1 MKFIILWTISL
12 TKQSEVFMTLVKST
26 GNKKVN
32 LDFNKEFINTFSQ
45 KIQSSDITFINQT
58 LKDLHESD
66 VANLIENLS
75 NETRIKL
82 IELEEFKIDPD
93 IFIELNESIQ
103 SEVLQLLSSE
113 AIINIV
119 KRLESDDSIKIL
131 ENLETNK
138 KKLVLEKLPPKD
150 KFLLEEGLSY
160 PEDSAARIMQREFT
174 AVPSNWSVGQ
184 TIDYLRENKDLPK
197 EFLEIFI
204 VDNDFKPVGTVPSSR
219 VLRTSRDS
227 KMNSIMTE
235 MPVLISVN
243 MDKEEVGHTFEN
255 YNLVSAGVVNK
266 ENKLVG
272 MITADDVVT
281 VVQEEAEEDALR
293 LAGVGDEEITDSV
306 VIKTKRRFNWLL
318 LNLFTALLATW
329 VISNFG
335 ASIEQMVALAFLMP
349 IVASMGGNA
358 GMQTLAVT
366 IRAIAKKEL
375 SASNFNRV
383 VGKEFII
390 GVLNGVI
397 FAIITALIVH
407 FWFKEISLSL
417 LIGVSM
423 ILNMIVAGLFGIL
436 VPVSLKKMNIDP
448 ALASS
453 VFVTT
458 ITDVIG
464 FLSFLGLGSYYFLN

>member
-1 MKFIILWTISL
+1 
-12 TKQSEVFMTLVKST
+12 MTLVKST
-26 GNKKVN
+26 SSKKVN
-32 LDFNKEFINTFSQ
+32 LDFNKDFINTFTD
-45 KIQSSDITFINQT
+45 KIQSSDIKFINQT

-75 NETRIKL
+75 NESRTKL
-82 IELEEFKIDPD
+82 IEIEGFNINPE

-103 SEVLQLLSSE
+103 SEVLQILSIGS
-113 AIINIV
+113 IINII

-131 ENLETNK
+131 ENLDKQK
-138 KKLVLEKLPPKD
+138 KITILEKLPPKD

-204 VDNDFKPVGTVPSSR
+204 VDNEFKPVGTVPSSR
-219 VLRTSRDS
+219 ILRTSRES
-227 KMNSIMTE
+227 KMSSIMIK

-243 MDKEEVGHTFEN
+243 MDKEEVGLTFEN
-255 YNLVSAGVVNK
+255 YNLISAGVVNK
-266 ENKLVG
+266 DNKLVG
-272 MITADDVVT
+272 VITADDVVT
-281 VVQEEAEEDALR
+281 VVQEEAEEDTLR

-306 VIKTKRRFNWLL
+306 FVKTKRRFNWLL

-375 SASNFNRV
+375 STSNFNRV

-390 GVLNGVI
+390 GILNGII
-397 FAIITALIVH
+397 FAIITGVIVQL
-407 FWFKEISLSL
+407 WFKEVNLSL

-423 ILNMIVAGLFGIL
+423 TLNMIVAGLFGIL

>member
-1 MKFIILWTISL
+1 MALL
-12 TKQSEVFMTLVKST
+12 KST

-32 LDFNKEFINTFSQ
+32 LDFNKDFINTFSE
-45 KIQSSDITFINQT
+45 KIEIGNIEFINQT
-58 LKDLHESD
+58 LKDLHEAD
-66 VANLIENLS
+66 VANLIENL
-75 NETRIKL
+75 NPDTRIKL
-82 IELEEFKIDPD
+82 IELESFNINPE

-103 SEVLQLLSSE
+103 GEVLQLLSIESVIK
-113 AIINIV
+113 II
-119 KRLESDDSIKIL
+119 KRLESDNAIKIL
-131 ENLETNK
+131 ENLEKDTK
-138 KKLVLEKLPPKD
+138 VKVLDKLPPKD

-174 AVPSNWSVGQ
+174 AVPSNWTVGQ
-184 TIDYLRENKDLPK
+184 TIDYLREDKDLPE

-204 VDNDFKPVGTVPSSR
+204 VDNDFKPIGTVPSSR

-227 KMNSIMTE
+227 KMNSIMIE
-235 MPVLISVN
+235 MPVLISAN

-266 ENKLVG
+266 NNKLVG

-281 VVQEEAEEDALR
+281 VVQEEAEEDVLR

-306 VIKTKRRFNWLL
+306 MLKTKRRFNWLL

-366 IRAIAKKEL
+366 IRAIATKEL
-375 SASNFNRV
+375 SKTNFNRV
-383 VGKEFII
+383 VGKEFLI
-390 GVLNGVI
+390 GILNGII
-397 FAIITALIVH
+397 FAIITAVIVQL
-407 FWFKEISLSL
+407 WFKQLNLSL

-436 VPVSLKKMNIDP
+436 VPVSLKKLNVDP

>member
-1 MKFIILWTISL
+1 
-12 TKQSEVFMTLVKST
+12 MTLVKST

-32 LDFNKEFINTFSQ
+32 LDFNKEFINTFSE
-45 KIQSSDITFINQT
+45 KIQSSDIKFINQT

-82 IELEEFKIDPD
+82 IELEEFNIDPD

-103 SEVLQLLSSE
+103 SEVLQLLSVES
-113 AIINIV
+113 IINIL

-131 ENLETNK
+131 ENLDKNK
-138 KKLVLEKLPPKD
+138 KVLILEKLPPKD

-227 KMNSIMTE
+227 KMNSIMIE

-266 ENKLVG
+266 DNKLVG

-306 VIKTKRRFNWLL
+306 IIKTKRRFNWLL

-366 IRAIAKKEL
+366 VRSLATQDLTKN
-375 SASNFNRV
+375 NFTNNII
-383 VGKEFII
+383 KEFNI
-390 GVLNGVI
+390 GVLNGII
-397 FAIITALIVH
+397 FAIISSLIVYFWFNDIQLALI
-407 FWFKEISLSL
+407 IS
-417 LIGVSM
+417 ISM
-423 ILNMIVAGLFGIL
+423 VLTMIVAGLFGIL
-436 VPVSLKKMNIDP
+436 IPVTLKKMNIDP
-448 ALASS
+448 AISSS

-464 FLSFLGLGSYYFLN
+464 FVSFLGVGAYFL

>member
-1 MKFIILWTISL
+1 MS
-12 TKQSEVFMTLVKST
+12 LVKT
-26 GNKKVN
+26 IGGKKVN
-32 LDFNKEFINTFSQ
+32 FDFNKDFISIFSD
-45 KIQSSDITFINQT
+45 KIKAGDIKFINQT
-58 LKDLHESD
+58 LKDLHPSD

-75 NETRIKL
+75 ADTRAKL
-82 IELEEFKIDPD
+82 IEIEEFNIDPE
-93 IFIELNESIQ
+93 IFIEINESIQ

-113 AIINIV
+113 SIAKIL
-119 KRLESDDSIKIL
+119 KRLESDNSIAIL
-131 ENLETNK
+131 ENLTTEK
-138 KKLVLEKLPPKD
+138 KSAVLDKLPPKD
-150 KFLLEEGLSY
+150 RFLIEEGLSY
-160 PEDSAARIMQREFT
+160 PEDSAARIMQRQFT
-174 AVPSNWSVGQ
+174 AVPSNWTVGQ
-184 TIDYLRENKDLPK
+184 TIDYLRESKDLPD

-204 VDNDFKPVGTVPSSR
+204 VDNDFKPIGIVPSSR
-219 VLRTSRDS
+219 VLRTSRES
-227 KMNSIMTE
+227 KMNLIMRE

-255 YNLVSAGVVNK
+255 YNLISAGVVNK
-266 ENKLVG
+266 NNKLVG

-306 VIKTKRRFNWLL
+306 FIKTKRRFNWLL

-329 VISNFG
+329 VISKFG

-366 IRAIAKKEL
+366 IRAIATKEL
-375 SASNFNRV
+375 SSSNFNV
-383 VGKEFII
+383 VVAKEFFI
-390 GVLNGVI
+390 GILNGII
-397 FAIITALIVH
+397 FAIITAAIVYL
-407 FWFKEISLSL
+407 WFDEPNLSL
-417 LIGVSM
+417 LIGISM

-436 VPVSLKKMNIDP
+436 VPVSLKKINIDP

-464 FLSFLGLGSYYFLN
+464 FLSFLGIGSYFFLN

>member
-1 MKFIILWTISL
+1 MALL
-12 TKQSEVFMTLVKST
+12 KSI

-32 LDFNKEFINTFSQ
+32 LDFNKEFINTFSE
-45 KIQSSDITFINQT
+45 KIEDGNIEFINQT
-58 LKDLHESD
+58 LKDLHEAD
-66 VANLIENLS
+66 IANLIENLTS
-75 NETRIKL
+75 GTRIKL
-82 IELEEFKIDPD
+82 IELESFNINPE

-103 SEVLQLLSSE
+103 SEVLQLLSIDS
-113 AIINIV
+113 IIKII
-119 KRLESDDSIKIL
+119 KRLESDNAIKIL
-131 ENLETNK
+131 ENLEKDTKNK
-138 KKLVLEKLPPKD
+138 VLEKLPPKD

-184 TIDYLRENKDLPK
+184 TIDYLREDKDLPE
-197 EFLEIFI
+197 EFLEIFV

-219 VLRTSRDS
+219 VLRTSRDL
-227 KMNSIMTE
+227 KMNSIMSV
-235 MPVLISVN
+235 MPVLISTN
-243 MDKEEVGHTFEN
+243 MDQEEVGQAFEN

-266 ENKLVG
+266 NNKLVG

-281 VVQEEAEEDALR
+281 VVQEEAEEDVLR

-306 VIKTKRRFNWLL
+306 MLKTKKRFNWLL

-366 IRAIAKKEL
+366 IRAIATKEL
-375 SASNFNRV
+375 SKSNFNRV
-383 VGKEFII
+383 VGKEFLI
-390 GVLNGVI
+390 GILNGII
-397 FAIITALIVH
+397 FAIITGIIVQ
-407 FWFKEISLSL
+407 FWFKELNLSL

-423 ILNMIVAGLFGIL
+423 VLNMIVAGLFGIL
-436 VPVSLKKMNIDP
+436 VPVSLKKLNIDP